1 MNLKLKTRFL
11 LAIPCLAAFVAATGA
26 AHASTVSGSAYC
38 GIAAPSPSNPQGAAG
53 SYALDGV
60 TLSTLSAAEVSA
72 TGGNCANF
80 TTDAINFQAPSASD
94 TLASFLSQPGN
105 NTVFSTNPGSALA
118 TGNLLVLTG
127 TTYLTA
133 DELVSLSHDD
143 GVNLY
148 ITGNG
153 LTDYGLV
160 LSGGQTTAGQ
170 PPFST
175 GSIPDGTYSFE
186 LLYVS
191 NYENP
196 SVLTSNINTLPGAT
210 TPEPSSIIL
219 LGSGLLGMAG
229 LVRRRMGI

>member
-1 MNLKLKTRFL
+1 MRLNTRIL
-11 LAIPCLAAFVAATGA
+11 LAVPCLAAFIAATGA
-26 AHASTVSGSAYC
+26 AHASTVSGAAYC
-38 GIAAPSPSNPQGAAG
+38 DIQAPSTTNPQGAAG

-60 TLSTLSAAEVSA
+60 TLSELTAAETSA

-80 TTDAINFQAPSASD
+80 TTNVINFQAPSASD

-105 NTVFSTNPGSALA
+105 GTVFSTNPGSTLA
-118 TGNLLVLTG
+118 TGNLIVLTG
-127 TTYLTA
+127 TAYLTS
-133 DELVSLSHDD
+133 DELVDLSHDD

-153 LTDYGLV
+153 LTDYGLL

-170 PPFST
+170 APFST

-196 SVLTSNINTLPGAT
+196 SVLSSNINTLPGAV
-210 TPEPSSIIL
+210 TPEPSSFVL
-219 LGSGLLGMAG
+219 LGSGLLGVAG
-229 LVRRRMGI
+229 LVRRRMAV